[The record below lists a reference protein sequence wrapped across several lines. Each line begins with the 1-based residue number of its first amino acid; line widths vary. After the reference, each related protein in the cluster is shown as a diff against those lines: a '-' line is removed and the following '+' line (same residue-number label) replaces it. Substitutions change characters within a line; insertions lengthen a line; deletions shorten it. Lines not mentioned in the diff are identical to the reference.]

1 MKIYKFRYR
10 SWSVQFERTE
20 YEAEEKPKSYTLLGV
35 SNRRILKREIG
46 TVTGFNDT
54 VYLLEDDKKKAVE
67 LLIEKQRE
75 LFKMESDRHLKEVCR
90 IEKLWRN
97 YEESRKSNC
106 YI

>member
-1 MKIYKFRYR
+1 MKIYKFQYR

-35 SNRRILKREIG
+35 WNSRISKREIG
-46 TVTGFNDT
+46 AVTGFNDT

-90 IEKLWRN
+90 IENTIKTL
-97 YEESRKSNC
+97 EEL
-106 YI
+106 